1 MKKVEKNDER
11 NECEFITQIKMFVL
25 GIFVFLLTIL
35 CRNFDSKINIIWIRT
50 LVLIIEAVAMVF
62 ANYAVVMGPI
72 VGFVQGH
79 FEFWI
84 EMFYIRKYMKER
96 YIFLFRRIIRILR
109 PLVSTCLYMKY
120 VVTWKKYR
128 SEKCFQLVLEIIFSL
143 AMGITLYLVNFH
155 SYGEYKWNSEKVQ
168 DIVEERHDRKKLL
181 IMIPIAILVA
191 ILVFIIFSIDV
202 INNTY
207 FGWIN

>member
-1 MKKVEKNDER
+1 M
-11 NECEFITQIKMFVL
+11 
-25 GIFVFLLTIL
+25 
-35 CRNFDSKINIIWIRT
+35 
-50 LVLIIEAVAMVF
+50 
-62 ANYAVVMGPI
+62 
-72 VGFVQGH
+72 
-79 FEFWI
+79 
-84 EMFYIRKYMKER
+84 
-96 YIFLFRRIIRILR
+96 
-109 PLVSTCLYMKY
+109 
-120 VVTWKKYR
+120 
-128 SEKCFQLVLEIIFSL
+128 VLEIIFSL